1 MYIFIYICSY
11 AQREKQIFEWNIKF
25 LKIITGRRQTSWLF
39 TQRAAEEMNLG
50 RWGGPG
56 TNPMSSRVEGLNPGP
71 PDHQCPNQPSH
82 TASTRGKSQNTN
94 SYHVVVWW
102 KVLTFI
108 FESKSLLYYCLG
120 WSQVSPKHC
129 RSSKSWKQATSW
141 KDDWKRAN
149 NGIYG
154 FHQQTSWQRW
164 WWYWKT
170 RHWHVGKTYHQI
182 TRSKLHLW
190 KSARWYGQN

>member
-1 MYIFIYICSY
+1 MLLC
-11 AQREKQIFEWNIKF
+11 AKRETNIWMKHKVLENHNWKEADQLAVYTARSWGDELGEVGGTTKSNEW
-25 LKIITGRRQTSWLF
+25 Q
-39 TQRAAEEMNLG
+39 
-50 RWGGPG
+50 GG
-56 TNPMSSRVEGLNPGP
+56 GLEPRTTRLQV
-71 PDHQCPNQPSH
+71 QCPNQPSH
-82 TASTRGKSQNTN
+82 TASARGKSQNTN

-149 NGIYG
+149 NGVYG